1 MPAAAGK
8 ALIPETA
15 SATGMCAA
23 PGKNHFE
30 LFGLAAAFDVDADD
44 LASRYREL
52 QRRVHPDKFA
62 NASDQERRL
71 SLQMTAL
78 VNEAFMT
85 LKDPVQRGRYLL
97 SLRGVDVGE
106 ETDTAMEPAFLMEQ
120 MEWRENLEEIR
131 QADNP
136 HKPLAELA
144 KRIEQRMQDKIGNF
158 RSSLDK
164 DSPEEIRKAR
174 NIVREMQFLEKMQQ
188 EIDNLEEDLS

>member
-1 MPAAAGK
+1 
-8 ALIPETA
+8 
-15 SATGMCAA
+15 MCAA

-136 HKPLAELA
+136 HKQLAELA
-144 KRIEQRMQDKIGNF
+144 NRIEQRMQDKIGNF

-188 EIDNLEEDLS
+188 EIDNLEEELS

>member
-1 MPAAAGK
+1 MH
-8 ALIPETA
+8 
-15 SATGMCAA
+15 AA

-30 LFGLAAAFDVDADD
+30 LFGLPVAFDLDADD

-52 QRRVHPDKFA
+52 QRRIHPDKFA

-78 VNEAFMT
+78 VNEAFQT

-97 SLRGVDVGE
+97 SLRGVDIDE
-106 ETDTAMEPAFLMEQ
+106 ETDTTMDPAFLMEQ

-136 HKPLAELA
+136 RKRLVELA
-144 KRIEQRMQDKIGNF
+144 NRIEQHMQDKIDEF
-158 RSSLDK
+158 RRAFEQG
-164 DSPEEIRKAR
+164 SPEQIGIAR
-174 NIVREMQFLEKMQQ
+174 NVVREMQFLEKMRQ
-188 EIDNLEEDLS
+188 EIDNLEEELSL